1 MAVLLDINKEVKVEE
16 RDLEKGIPLQLT
28 PEQKSEVVMTK
39 YISTNNLVAEKFTNH
54 IKII

>member
-28 PEQKSEVVMTK
+28 PEQ
-39 YISTNNLVAEKFTNH
+39 ND
-54 IKII
+54 